1 MIYLELFKTFFLIG
15 MFSFGGGMANMELI
29 RSRVVTDHG
38 WLTNTE
44 FTDIISISEM
54 TPGPL
59 GINIAS
65 FVGTRTAGIPG
76 TVSATFAYVLPSL
89 VIVLIMARIYYKY
102 RNLYTVKGVLN
113 GLHPAVAAMVFAAA
127 VKLVGNAWW
136 GGIELADFA
145 NTDWIAVALALV
157 FLILLQ
163 KKKLGPVQSILL
175 SGICGAVLYGLSS
188 MGAGVL

>member
-65 FVGTRTAGIPG
+65 LWEPG
-76 TVSATFAYVLPSL
+76 RRGFQG
-89 VIVLIMARIYYKY
+89 
-102 RNLYTVKGVLN
+102 LYPPRSRMCCRRL
-113 GLHPAVAAMVFAAA
+113 
-127 VKLVGNAWW
+127 
-136 GGIELADFA
+136 
-145 NTDWIAVALALV
+145 
-157 FLILLQ
+157 
-163 KKKLGPVQSILL
+163 
-175 SGICGAVLYGLSS
+175 
-188 MGAGVL
+188 